1 MEGAYAD
8 GVSSAVKLIV
18 KKLVTLAVTRR
29 SVEGAY
35 ADGVSSI
42 ETLISSIVGLVS
54 SIEV

>member
-8 GVSSAVKLIV
+8 GESSAVKLV
-18 KKLVTLAVTRR
+18 VKLVTLAVTRR

-42 ETLISSIVGLVS
+42 ETLISST
-54 SIEV
+54 